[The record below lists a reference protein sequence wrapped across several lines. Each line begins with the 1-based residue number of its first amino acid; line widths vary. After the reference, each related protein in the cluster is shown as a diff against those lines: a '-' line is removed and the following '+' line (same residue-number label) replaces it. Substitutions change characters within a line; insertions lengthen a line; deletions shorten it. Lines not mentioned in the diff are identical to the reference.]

1 MRQDACVRASGSEFA
16 LSALTLDSSFGT
28 SPLRSGRP
36 EFDLRE
42 CYRALGFEESPFSI
56 TPDTDF
62 FFPGSRH
69 LEALDHLRFG
79 IANGGLTMLTGEVGL
94 GKTLLCRC
102 LLRSQLHG
110 VRFAYLLN
118 PDQNYDDLL
127 KSLYED
133 LTGTTIDEM
142 SVGVLQRQLYR
153 VLLELAGNGER
164 VAVLIDEAHR
174 LTPAM
179 LESLRLLS
187 NLDTEKEKLLCLIF
201 VGQPELERT
210 LKNHAL
216 RPLAQRI
223 SVRYRLEPFGW
234 QETMQYIHHRLAVAA
249 SSRSVKFDVSAIAV
263 AHVLSKGVPR
273 RINQICDRS
282 LFLAYA
288 RGRNTVSASA
298 VWQAATEVC
307 GVKRL

>member
-1 MRQDACVRASGSEFA
+1 MRHSAS
-16 LSALTLDSSFGT
+16 TLGPAFET
-28 SPLRSGRP
+28 SVTTREQPQL
-36 EFDLRE
+36 DLRE
-42 CYRALGFEESPFSI
+42 CYRALGFRESPFSI

-102 LLRSQLHG
+102 LLRSRLHG

-118 PDQNYDDLL
+118 PDQHYDDLL
-127 KSLYED
+127 ASLYED
-133 LTGTTIDEM
+133 LTGTAIEGM

-153 VLLELAGNGER
+153 VLLELASNGER
-164 VAVLIDEAHR
+164 VAVLVDEAHR

-179 LESLRLLS
+179 LEGLRLLS

-210 LKNHAL
+210 LQAHAL

-223 SVRYRLEPFGW
+223 SVRYRLKPFGW
-234 QETMQYIHHRLAVAA
+234 QETMQYIHHRLAVAV
-249 SSRSVKFDVSAIAV
+249 SSRSVRFDVSAIAV
-263 AHVLSKGVPR
+263 AHILSKGVPR

-288 RGRNTVSASA
+288 RGQNSVSAWA
-298 VWQAATEVC
+298 VWKAATEVC